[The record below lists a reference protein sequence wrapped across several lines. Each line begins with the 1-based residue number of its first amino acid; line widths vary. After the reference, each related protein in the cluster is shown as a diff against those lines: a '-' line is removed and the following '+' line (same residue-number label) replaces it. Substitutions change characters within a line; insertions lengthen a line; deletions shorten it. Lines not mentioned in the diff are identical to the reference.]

1 MMMFVRLVR
10 RSRPEPGD
18 HKIQKG
24 MMEFP
29 NRMRDR
35 ALQST
40 FAIPLLLT
48 AVFLLSGCSTLAS
61 RSNTGVVVSRSAQ
74 IRSSTAVV
82 AADLLE
88 VNRGDLIDILD
99 SIDIPDPSD
108 NSKRERWYRVRAR
121 DKDATEGWIEA
132 RNIMPDKVL
141 ENAQKLA
148 EEDKGTQSQATGQLH
163 AGSNLRLTPD
173 RSSNENIMMRL
184 DSGSSFEIIGWKR
197 VPKLK
202 GAETSESDT
211 APKPGSATTRTSKGA
226 PVDEENPEDQETTE
240 LWYKVRLSPAISPAP
255 EGWIFGKQV
264 ELMVPSD
271 IIYYRTGREFVAWR
285 RLDEDSNDDG
295 SAARTKDVA
304 KESRPGS
311 WVILEKSSSKEAHK
325 LDEPDF
331 DRIYV
336 LGYEKHDQDHYTAY
350 RSPDIEGYLPLRIE
364 GRGADKAFV
373 VRTKGDNGQIVESRY
388 SLYRDDHGVMRVNAP
403 GEEKG
408 KKKK

>member
-1 MMMFVRLVR
+1 MGFR
-10 RSRPEPGD
+10 
-18 HKIQKG
+18 K
-24 MMEFP
+24 
-29 NRMRDR
+29 RMSDQAR
-35 ALQST
+35 QSI
-40 FAIPLLLT
+40 FGIPALLL
-48 AVFLLSGCSTLAS
+48 AVLILGGCSTLAS
-61 RSNTGVVVSRSAQ
+61 RSNTGVVVTRSAQ

-88 VNRGDLIDILD
+88 VNRGDVIDILD

-108 NSKRERWYRVRAR
+108 NSKRERWYRVRAHNDER
-121 DKDATEGWIEA
+121 TEGWIEA

-141 ENAQKLA
+141 ENARKLS
-148 EEDKGTQSQATGQLH
+148 EEDKGTPAQSTGQLH

-173 RSSNENIMMRL
+173 RSNNENIMMRL

-202 GAETSESDT
+202 GSDSTESDT
-211 APKPGSATTRTSKGA
+211 APKPGSATTGASKG
-226 PVDEENPEDQETTE
+226 PQSDEDNPEEQETTE
-240 LWYKVRLSPAISPAP
+240 LWYKVRLSPSISPAP
-255 EGWIFGKQV
+255 EGWIYGKQV

-285 RLDEDSNDDG
+285 RLDDDSSDEG
-295 SAARTKDVA
+295 SVTKTKDVA

-311 WVILEKSSSKEAHK
+311 WVILERSSSKEPHK

-350 RSPDIEGYLPLRIE
+350 RSPDLEGYLPLRIE
-364 GRGADKAFV
+364 GRGSEKTFS
-373 VRTKGDNGQIVESRY
+373 VRIKDDSGKMTEEKYG
-388 SLYRDDHGVMRVNAP
+388 LYRDDRGVMRVSAP
-403 GEEKG
+403 GEVRG
-408 KKKK
+408 KRKK